1 MYPGRGVCTSSV
13 RNRDHGVMKHIQN
26 RKTPPRGWARTTA
39 PLPASLAGAA
49 LMVVM
54 LKNGDILVF
63 EPYHHQL
70 VFSVLVL
77 QNSENQNVPFFLS
90 ASVYFP
96 LVASSATF
104 ALNAG
109 E

>member
-1 MYPGRGVCTSSV
+1 LRAPVPPVIAT
-13 RNRDHGVMKHIQN
+13 HGLTKHIQN
-26 RKTPPRGWARTTA
+26 QKTPPRGWARTTA
-39 PLPASLAGAA
+39 SLPASLAGAA
-49 LMVVM
+49 LMMVM

-63 EPYHHQL
+63 EPYYQQL

-90 ASVYFP
+90 ASVYSP